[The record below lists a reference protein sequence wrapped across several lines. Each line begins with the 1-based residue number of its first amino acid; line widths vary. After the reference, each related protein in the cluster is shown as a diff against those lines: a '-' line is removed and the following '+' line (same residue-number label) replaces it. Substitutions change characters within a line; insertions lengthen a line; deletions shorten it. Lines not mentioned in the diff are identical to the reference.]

1 MTDSDLD
8 RIYTTLCQT
17 ITAEGEAQA
26 PLYLARL
33 ALLCMI
39 ELDDAQRASS
49 LIEAARLP
57 SSGTMTA
64 ITTTAA

>member
-8 RIYTTLCQT
+8 LVYTTLCKT
-17 ITAEGEAQA
+17 LTAEGEAQT

-33 ALLCMI
+33 VLLCMTD
-39 ELDDAQRASS
+39 LDDPQRALS

-57 SSGTMTA
+57 VSST
-64 ITTTAA
+64 IAA

>member
-8 RIYTTLCQT
+8 LVYTTLCKT
-17 ITAEGEAQA
+17 LTREGEAQS

-33 ALLCMI
+33 ALLCMT
-39 ELDDAQRASS
+39 ELDDPQRALA

-57 SSGTMTA
+57 MSTGVNA
-64 ITTTAA
+64 VNA

>member
-1 MTDSDLD
+1 MTDSDLE
-8 RIYTTLCQT
+8 RIYTTLCQN

-33 ALLCMI
+33 ALLCMT
-39 ELDDAQRASS
+39 ELDDTQRALS

-57 SSGTMTA
+57 SPGA
-64 ITTTAA
+64 VTAAT